1 MVPGGDEQ
9 VNEGHNLGNRGGAV
23 RVTIRGFCPC
33 KAQWIIAIVVWI
45 GRLLCILHRMIL
57 GSGYVQQ
64 PFK

>member
-33 KAQWIIAIVVWI
+33 KA
-45 GRLLCILHRMIL
+45 
-57 GSGYVQQ
+57 
-64 PFK
+64 